1 MFELVW
7 GVSDIVSVIIIAM
20 DLYCIPKC
28 TGLEGT
34 GFKELLMIAFG
45 LKNADQPEVRLIIV
59 KFVFIPRIGICVVF
73 FIIEFGLLLNEEI
86 NLRDPSL
93 YLVIIF
99 LVLLIVYLI
108 IMIYFAFSD
117 KKCIFDNISVHQLFV
132 FGFHVLD
139 MLVNLAMFLLA
150 YEINYKEVKPGLNIT
165 FLIFIFT
172 IYDFGLCLIQVIK
185 SGTFMLYSY
194 CKNKISTRHN
204 DLSTEIQVTFT
215 VETMITC
222 TTMSSF
228 PT

>member
-20 DLYCIPKC
+20 DLCCIPKC

-45 LKNADQPEVRLIIV
+45 LKNPDQPKVRLIIV

-93 YLVIIF
+93 YLVFGIIYF
-99 LVLLIVYLI
+99 LVPLIVYLI
-108 IMIYFAFSD
+108 MMIYFAFSD
-117 KKCIFDNISVHQLFV
+117 KKCIFDNISVHRLFV

-139 MLVNLAMFLLA
+139 MWVNLAMFLLA

-194 CKNKISTRHN
+194 CKK
-204 DLSTEIQVTFT
+204 
-215 VETMITC
+215 
-222 TTMSSF
+222 
-228 PT
+228 

>member
-73 FIIEFGLLLNEEI
+73 FMIEFGLLLNEEI
-86 NLRDPSL
+86 NIRDPSL

-117 KKCIFDNISVHQLFV
+117 KKCIFDNISVHRLFV

-194 CKNKISTRHN
+194 CKYKISTRQNVILTGHP
-204 DLSTEIQVTFT
+204 VTFT
-215 VETMITC
+215 VETIYTC
-222 TTMSSF
+222 TTISSF

>member
-20 DLYCIPKC
+20 DLCCIPKC

-45 LKNADQPEVRLIIV
+45 LKNPDQPKLRLIIV

-86 NLRDPSL
+86 NLPDPSL
-93 YLVIIF
+93 YFVFCITFF

-117 KKCIFDNISVHQLFV
+117 KKCIFDNISVHRLFV

-139 MLVNLAMFLLA
+139 MWVNLAMFFLA

-194 CKNKISTRHN
+194 CKK
-204 DLSTEIQVTFT
+204 
-215 VETMITC
+215 
-222 TTMSSF
+222 
-228 PT
+228 

>member
-73 FIIEFGLLLNEEI
+73 FMIEFGLLLNEEI
-86 NLRDPSL
+86 NIRDPSL

-117 KKCIFDNISVHQLFV
+117 KKCIFDNISVHRLFV

-194 CKNKISTRHN
+194 CKNKISTRQNVILTGHP
-204 DLSTEIQVTFT
+204 VTFT
-215 VETMITC
+215 VETIYTC
-222 TTMSSF
+222 TTISSF

>member
-1 MFELVW
+1 MCELVW

-73 FIIEFGLLLNEEI
+73 FMIEFGLLLNEEI
-86 NLRDPSL
+86 NIRDPSL

-117 KKCIFDNISVHQLFV
+117 KKCIFDNISVHRLFV

-194 CKNKISTRHN
+194 CKNKISTRQNVILTGHP
-204 DLSTEIQVTFT
+204 VTFT
-215 VETMITC
+215 VETIYTC
-222 TTMSSF
+222 TTISSF

>member
-28 TGLEGT
+28 TGLEGA
-34 GFKELLMIAFG
+34 GFKELLKIAFG

-73 FIIEFGLLLNEEI
+73 FMIEFGLLLNEEI
-86 NLRDPSL
+86 NIRDPSL

-108 IMIYFAFSD
+108 IMIYFAYSD
-117 KKCIFDNISVHQLFV
+117 NKCIFDNISVHRLFV

-204 DLSTEIQVTFT
+204 VILTEHPVTFT
-215 VETMITC
+215 VETMYTC
-222 TTMSSF
+222 TTISSF